1 MKNISKNTSLLLT
14 LILFV
19 SFSAFKLA
27 GRKIAADKA
36 NSSISYSMTHP
47 MHDWEG
53 VSKDVNCVIV
63 YNDETKQIEQVAA
76 ALKVDSFDSGNSNRD
91 SHAIE
96 AMEGLKFPKVSFS
109 SSNVK
114 QDGANITAIGNLTFH
129 GIAKPI
135 TIKGTAKETGGKLVI
150 DADFNFQLT
159 DFKVERPSL
168 FGVKTDDL
176 VKMKLKVVFGLK

>member
-1 MKNISKNTSLLLT
+1 MKNNVTLFAFVLL
-14 LILFV
+14 FFAS
-19 SFSAFKLA
+19 SFNWA
-27 GRKIAADKA
+27 GRKITADKA
-36 NSSISYSMTHP
+36 NSSITYSMTHP

-53 VSKDVNCVIV
+53 VSKDINCVIV

-76 ALKVDSFDSGNSNRD
+76 VLKVDSFDSGNSNRD

-109 SSNVK
+109 SNNIK
-114 QDGANITAIGNLTFH
+114 QDGVNILATGTLSFH
-129 GIAKPI
+129 GVAKPV
-135 TIKGTAKETGGKLVI
+135 TIKGTAKESGGKLVV

-176 VKMKLKVVFGLK
+176 VKMKLKVVFALK

>member
-1 MKNISKNTSLLLT
+1 MKKQIIVLLL
-14 LILFV
+14 IFSV
-19 SFSAFKLA
+19 INSSFNWA

-36 NSSISYSMTHP
+36 SSSITYSMTHP

-63 YNDETKQIEQVAA
+63 YNDESKQIEQVAA

-96 AMEGLKFPKVSFS
+96 AMEGVKFPKVSFS

-114 QDGANITAIGNLTFH
+114 QEGTAITATGNLTFH
-129 GIAKPI
+129 GISKPI
-135 TIKGTAKETGGKLVI
+135 TIKGNAKESGGKLTI
-150 DADFNFQLT
+150 DADFNFLLT

-176 VKMKLKVVFGLK
+176 VKMKLKVVFALK